1 LTQTVGEICKHE
13 LVANYHFDATETLL
27 YSINVIFTNSLMIDR
42 VTSVVGLLAATAAAA
57 AAGVSLGLVVFVH

>member
-1 LTQTVGEICKHE
+1 MTQTVGEICKHE

-57 AAGVSLGLVVFVH
+57 GVSLGLVVFVH